1 MQKLEKRN
9 TYTPTDTSLV
19 CSNCDLVL
27 NRDQSLSVQGL
38 KTSSNNLEE
47 TQSQHKGKQNLRVSV
62 VAYVLNMRGKP
73 LMPTSPC
80 KANKILK
87 EKRAKVV
94 KRCPFTIQLLY
105 STGEAKQEVTCG
117 IDSGSE
123 YIGYDCLTEKKV
135 LIHGELK
142 LDSNMK
148 KHLDERR
155 MYRRNRRNRLW
166 YRKPRFNNKSKPK
179 GWLPPS
185 IQRKFD
191 THISL
196 IDRLKKILPITNVI
210 VETASFDIQKLDNPE
225 IQGIEY
231 QQGNLYN
238 YKNKKSFV
246 FAREK
251 GICQLCK
258 KKDGS
263 FQLHHIIPRSKG
275 GTDKPDNLALLHK
288 SCHEKLHK
296 KNLEN
301 NLTKSRQFKPSTFMS
316 IVNKKFKDYDCEI
329 TYGYITATKRKELGL
344 EKTHAKD
351 AFIIAGGTTQEFP
364 KQHNIIQKRKNNRSL
379 QTNRKGFK
387 PSIRR
392 NHYIWQPHDLVVFN
406 GEVCKVVGTFNCGK
420 TVQVKNSL
428 NEKKNIGIKNVVS
441 LFHVNGLTWNF

>member
-9 TYTPTDTSLV
+9 TYTPTNTSLV
-19 CSNCDLVL
+19 RSNCDLGL
-27 NRDQSLSVQGL
+27 NKEETPSVQGL
-38 KTSSNNLEE
+38 KTSSNILEE

-62 VAYVLNMRGKP
+62 VAYVLNMRGEP
-73 LMPTSPC
+73 LMPTSTC
-80 KANKILK
+80 KANRLLK
-87 EKRAKVV
+87 GEKAKVV

-105 STGEAKQEVTCG
+105 PTGETKQEITCG
-117 IDSGSE
+117 IDSGSD
-123 YIGYDCLTEKKV
+123 YVGYDCLTEKKV

-142 LDSNMK
+142 LEPHMK
-148 KHLDERR
+148 KRLDERR
-155 MYRRNRRNRLW
+155 MYRRNRRNKLW
-166 YRKPRFNNKSKPK
+166 YRKPRFMNRVKPK

-196 IDRLKKILPITNVI
+196 IERLKKILPITKVI
-210 VETASFDIQKLDNPE
+210 VETASFDIQKIDNPE
-225 IQGIEY
+225 IQGVEY

-238 YKNKKSFV
+238 YKNKKSFI

-258 KKDGS
+258 KKEGR

-275 GTDKPDNLALLHK
+275 GTDKSDNLALLHK
-288 SCHEKLHK
+288 GCHEKLHK

-301 NLTKSRQFKPSTFMS
+301 TLTKSKQYKPSTFMS
-316 IVNKKFKDYDCEI
+316 IIHKKFKDYNCEI
-329 TYGYITATKRKELGL
+329 TYGYITATKRNELGL

-351 AFIIAGGTTQEFP
+351 AFIIAGGTTQEFS

-387 PSIRR
+387 PSIRKH
-392 NHYIWQPHDLVVFN
+392 HYINQPHDLVIFN
-406 GEVCKVVGTFNCGK
+406 REIYKVVGSHNYGK
-420 TVQVKNSL
+420 SIIVIDNFS
-428 NEKKNIGIKNVVS
+428 KKKDVGIKKMVS
-441 LFHVNGLTWNF
+441 LFHTNGLVWSF